1 MSSAN
6 NSPNFYLISGE
17 RSDPQVP
24 TACWASGRLS
34 DQFRDDYMLV
44 SIHPAIVGQK
54 YGLGSRDIDRLVL
67 STRLAGTSLYPI
79 REWPCHVYVMRIKN
93 DSVVTNCFIGKED
106 VELIGGGTLHAT
118 EEDAE
123 RIAASAGSSR
133 H

>member
-1 MSSAN
+1 MTSVN
-6 NSPNFYLISGE
+6 NNPSFYLISGE

-24 TACWASGRLS
+24 TACWASGRLR

-54 YGLGSRDIDRLVL
+54 YGLGSQDIDRLVL

-93 DSVVTNCFIGKED
+93 ASIDANGIIGKED

-118 EEDAE
+118 EEDAQ
-123 RIAASAGSSR
+123 RIAASAALS
-133 H
+133 